1 MRKYIMWSGVVLCFS
16 FLAQAGKVTV
26 KALPSK
32 SGAVNGIGSIC
43 DNVPG
48 NLVANCGFETADFT
62 SWAQSGN
69 LAYTGVDTS
78 SANSGM
84 YGGFFGPIGDLGF
97 ITQTLP
103 TTAGQTYSLTYYVS
117 NTSNPNELL
126 VSWDG
131 MIVSDDADIPDSPY
145 MSVTVD
151 GLIASGDLTDL
162 TFGFRNDPSYIDLD
176 DVSVVAN

>member
-1 MRKYIMWSGVVLCFS
+1 
-16 FLAQAGKVTV
+16 
-26 KALPSK
+26 
-32 SGAVNGIGSIC
+32 
-43 DNVPG
+43 
-48 NLVANCGFETADFT
+48 
-62 SWAQSGN
+62 
-69 LAYTGVDTS
+69 
-78 SANSGM
+78 M

>member
-1 MRKYIMWSGVVLCFS
+1 MWSGVVLCFS

-69 LAYTGVDTS
+69 LAYFPT
-78 SANSGM
+78 
-84 YGGFFGPIGDLGF
+84 
-97 ITQTLP
+97 TQTFLTLP
-103 TTAGQTYSLTYYVS
+103 ICQSPLTV
-117 NTSNPNELL
+117 
-126 VSWDG
+126 
-131 MIVSDDADIPDSPY
+131 
-145 MSVTVD
+145 
-151 GLIASGDLTDL
+151 
-162 TFGFRNDPSYIDLD
+162 
-176 DVSVVAN
+176 